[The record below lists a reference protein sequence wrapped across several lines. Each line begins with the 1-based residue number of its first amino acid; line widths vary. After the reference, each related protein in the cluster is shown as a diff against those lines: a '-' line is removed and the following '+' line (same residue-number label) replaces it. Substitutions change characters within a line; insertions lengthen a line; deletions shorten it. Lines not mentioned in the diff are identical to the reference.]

1 MSTPHDEQLRP
12 KRRDLLAWSG
22 GALVAATLPGCSFL
36 STDPTAGKE
45 GGGAKPAAKGKEA
58 PMLAS
63 RVDAGDLPALGE
75 RLPSSPMVIQPV
87 EQAGKYGGTFQTVLL
102 NTADVPWLGRIVGY
116 DPLVRWN
123 RDATDVVPNIAQAIE
138 ATSDS
143 REFTIKLREG
153 MKWSDGEPFTADDI
167 VFAYNDV
174 VLNSEIN
181 PVTPE
186 YLTSDGKPSTVE
198 KVDETTVKVV
208 FAQPNGLFIKKL
220 GNQVHLISAPRHY
233 MQQFHKKYNKD
244 VDDLVKK
251 EKLSSWSE
259 LYLAKA
265 DLWANADIPR
275 LHAWKVVNP
284 LGKGNRVV
292 LERNPYYW
300 KTDADG
306 SQLPYINKVIFDL
319 VSEAQVILLRGTN
332 GELSLS
338 TRHVNTLPNKPVLA
352 QGREK
357 GDYRFIDLE
366 TTFMNDMVLCLN
378 LTHADKV
385 KRKIFQN
392 KDFRIALSHAIDR
405 GEMIKSVWQRQGEP
419 YQAAPHPDS
428 DYYDEEFATQFT
440 EFDADKANTLLNKVG
455 LSEKDG
461 EGFRL
466 RPDGKR
472 LLIAIEVASP
482 ALVPFWVDGAT
493 LVSEFWKKVGVN
505 TVVKNEDRTLFYERK
520 DANQADATVWTGDG
534 GLKCEIIECRWWFPF
549 TNESNYA
556 PLWQLYFNSRGKDGE
571 KPPAPTLRQMEL
583 YWQMVKT
590 PDEAG
595 QKELLREIIQIAK
608 EQFYAIGT
616 VRVPQAYGIAKN
628 NLKNIPKLLPES
640 HIWAAP
646 AQSDPPQWYFA

>member
-1 MSTPHDEQLRP
+1 MSRPHDEQLRP
-12 KRRDLLAWSG
+12 TRRDLLALG
-22 GALVAATLPGCSFL
+22 GGILAATSLPACSFL
-36 STDPTAGKE
+36 STDPSE
-45 GGGAKPAAKGKEA
+45 GQGGAAPKAASKGKEA
-58 PMLAS
+58 PMLAA
-63 RVDAGDLPALGE
+63 RVKSGDLPPVAE
-75 RLPSSPMVIQPV
+75 RLPSSPMVLQPV
-87 EQAGKYGGTFQTVLL
+87 EAAGKYGGTFQTVLL
-102 NTADVPWLGRIVGY
+102 NAADVPWLGRIVGY

-123 RDATDVVPNIAQAIE
+123 RDATDVIPNIAEAIE
-138 ATSDS
+138 TTSDA
-143 REFTIKLREG
+143 REFTIKLRKG
-153 MKWSDGEPFTADDI
+153 MKWSDGEPFTADDL

-174 VLNSEIN
+174 VLNTDIT
-181 PVTPE
+181 PVIPE

-198 KVDETTVKVV
+198 KVDETTVKIV
-208 FAQPNGLFIKKL
+208 FPEPNGLFMKKL
-220 GNQVHLISAPRHY
+220 GNQTHLIAAPKHY
-233 MQQFHKKYNKD
+233 MQQFHKKYNED
-244 VDDLVKK
+244 VDALAKK
-251 EKLSSWSE
+251 EKLGGWTE

-265 DLWANADIPR
+265 DIWANADIPR

-284 LGKGNRVV
+284 LGKGNRMT

-300 KTDADG
+300 KTDTDG
-306 SQLPYINKVIFDL
+306 SQLPYIDKVTFDL
-319 VSEAQVILLRGTN
+319 VSEAQVILLRATN

-338 TRHVNTLPNKPVLA
+338 SRHINTLPNKPVLA
-352 QGREK
+352 KGREK

-366 TTFMNDMVLCLN
+366 STFMNDMVICLN
-378 LTHADKV
+378 LTHEDKV
-385 KRKIFQN
+385 KREIFQN
-392 KDFRIALSHAIDR
+392 KDFRIGLSHAIDR
-405 GEMIKSVWQRQGEP
+405 QKMITSVWQRQGEP

-428 DYYDEEFATQFT
+428 EYYDEEFAKQFT
-440 EFDADKANTLLNKVG
+440 EYDVALANASLDKAG
-455 LSEKDG
+455 LTEKDG

-472 LLIAIEVASP
+472 LLISIEVASP
-482 ALVPFWVDGAT
+482 ALVPFWIDGAT
-493 LVSEFWKKVGVN
+493 LVSEFWKEVGVN

-534 GLKCEIIECRWWFPF
+534 GLKCEMIECRWWFPY

-583 YWQMVKT
+583 YWEMVKT
-590 PDEAG
+590 PDEAA
-595 QKELLREIIQIAK
+595 QKDLFRQILQISK
-608 EQFYAIGT
+608 EQFYSIGT